1 MSSFIQRPAVMVGTL
16 AVLAT
21 TFAAASP
28 AAGQTPVELEGIVV
42 TATPSPLEISRLGN
56 HVTLIDGAGLA
67 ARGISDVADALREV
81 PGLSVVRSGSFGGI
95 TSVFFRGGE
104 SDYVQVM
111 VDGVQ
116 VNQPGGA
123 FDLSGLTTGNIER
136 IEIVRGPASALHG
149 SDAVAGVIHIITKG
163 GAGGGPLT
171 AGATFRAGSFGRLDT
186 GVEVSG
192 GNERASYGMGLARHQ
207 ADGILDFNNRFE
219 NTVLTGQARLALDD
233 RTTASV
239 AARIGDREF
248 HFPTDFSGAIVDQNQ
263 FTFSDE
269 SSVAVTLDRR
279 ISSRLRVQGKAS
291 TYSVDGGTDDRPDS
305 PADTLGFFAFESLDS
320 YRRNALDLQGALELS
335 PRATLTLGG
344 ELEQQ
349 RVRSFSASRSSFGDS
364 NGRSSNA
371 RDNRAV
377 YGHLTTTLG
386 PLDANAGVRFE
397 DNEFFGG
404 FTTWQVGA
412 SVAATSSTRLRGVVG
427 RAIKEPTFFESF
439 ASGFAR
445 GNPDLRP
452 EISTSWEVGLEQSFL
467 AGAVVLQAT
476 GFQQSFEDL
485 IQYTGTPPQAGDPNY
500 FNVARADA
508 RGVELSGQASLGK
521 VLIFGDLT
529 LLDTEVVDSGFDS
542 GPGASF
548 VEGGALLRRPART
561 GRIGVGAPL
570 GPRLRVDGVL
580 RHVGERDD
588 RDFNAFPAE
597 PVTLEAY
604 QVVDVSLSASVLRP
618 EEGRPGIDLTLRAEN
633 LTDQDYVEVFG
644 FRTPGRGIYLG
655 GRIGWGR

>member
-1 MSSFIQRPAVMVGTL
+1 MSSPIQRPAVMAGVL

-21 TFAAASP
+21 TFAPASP
-28 AAGQTPVELEGIVV
+28 AAAQTPIELEGIVV
-42 TATPSPLEISRLGN
+42 TATPTPLEISRLGN
-56 HVTLIDGAGLA
+56 HVTLIDGAGIV
-67 ARGISDVADALREV
+67 ARGISDVADVLREV
-81 PGLSVVRSGSFGGI
+81 PGLSVVRSGSFGGV

-104 SDYVQVM
+104 SDYVQVL

-136 IEIVRGPASALHG
+136 IEIVRGPSSALHG
-149 SDAVAGVIHIITKG
+149 SDAVSGVIHIITRG
-163 GAGGGPLT
+163 GAGGGPLS

-192 GNERASYGMGLARHQ
+192 GNERASFGMGLARHRT
-207 ADGILDFNNRFE
+207 DGILDFNNQYA
-219 NTVLTGQARLALDD
+219 NTVLTGQARVVLDE

-239 AARIGDREF
+239 AARIGDRAF
-248 HFPTDFSGAIVDQNQ
+248 HFPTDFSGAIVDRNQ

-269 SSVAVTLDRR
+269 SSVAVKLDRR
-279 ISSRLRVQGKAS
+279 ISSRLMVQAKAN
-291 TYSVDGGTDDRPDS
+291 TYAADSGTDDRPDS

-320 YRRNALDLQGALELS
+320 YRRNALDVQATLQLVPQAS
-335 PRATLTLGG
+335 LTLGG

-349 RVRSFSASRSSFGDS
+349 RVRSFSASRSAFGDS
-364 NGRSSNA
+364 NGRSTNA
-371 RDNRAV
+371 RDNQAV
-377 YGHLTTTLG
+377 YGHLT
-386 PLDANAGVRFE
+386 ANAGPVDGNAGIRFE

-412 SVAATSSTRLRGVVG
+412 SLAATGSTRFRGVVG

-439 ASGFAR
+439 AAGFAR
-445 GNPDLRP
+445 GNPDLQP
-452 EISTSWEVGLEQSFL
+452 EIATSWELGVEQSL
-467 AGAVVLQAT
+467 LDGALVLQAT
-476 GFQQSFEDL
+476 GFRQSFQNL
-485 IQYTGTPPQAGDPNY
+485 IQYTSAPPGPGDPNY
-500 FNVARADA
+500 YNVARADS
-508 RGVELSGQASLGK
+508 RGLELSGQASLGK
-521 VLIFGDLT
+521 VLIFGDIT

-548 VEGGALLRRPART
+548 VEGQPLLRRPARS
-561 GRIGVGAPL
+561 GRIGIGAPL
-570 GPRLRVDGVL
+570 GQRLRVDGVL
-580 RHVGERDD
+580 RHVGQRDD

-604 QVVDVSLSASVLRP
+604 QMVDLSLSASVLRP
-618 EEGRPGIDLTLRAEN
+618 GEGRPGIDLTLRAEN
-633 LTDQDYVEVFG
+633 LTDQEYVEVFG

>member
-1 MSSFIQRPAVMVGTL
+1 
-16 AVLAT
+16 
-21 TFAAASP
+21 
-28 AAGQTPVELEGIVV
+28 
-42 TATPSPLEISRLGN
+42 
-56 HVTLIDGAGLA
+56 
-67 ARGISDVADALREV
+67 
-81 PGLSVVRSGSFGGI
+81 
-95 TSVFFRGGE
+95 
-104 SDYVQVM
+104 
-111 VDGVQ
+111 
-116 VNQPGGA
+116 
-123 FDLSGLTTGNIER
+123 
-136 IEIVRGPASALHG
+136 
-149 SDAVAGVIHIITKG
+149 
-163 GAGGGPLT
+163 
-171 AGATFRAGSFGRLDT
+171 
-186 GVEVSG
+186 
-192 GNERASYGMGLARHQ
+192 
-207 ADGILDFNNRFE
+207 
-219 NTVLTGQARLALDD
+219 VLTGQARLALDD

-248 HFPTDFSGAIVDQNQ
+248 HFPTDFSGAIVDRNQ
-263 FTFSDE
+263 FTFADE

-279 ISSRLRVQGKAS
+279 IASRVTVQGKAT
-291 TYSVDGGTDDRPDS
+291 TYSVDGGTDDRQDS

-320 YRRNALDLQGALELS
+320 YRRNALDLRAAVELS

-386 PLDANAGVRFE
+386 PLDANGGVRFE

-412 SVAATSSTRLRGVVG
+412 SVAATSSTRIRGVVG

-452 EISTSWEVGLEQSFL
+452 EISTSWEAG
-467 AGAVVLQAT
+467 AGAVLPGGCGGAAGHRVPAVLRGSDPVHRDPSA
-476 GFQQSFEDL
+476 GR
-485 IQYTGTPPQAGDPNY
+485 GPQLLQRGPGGRPGGGAVGAGDAGGGAALRGPD
-500 FNVARADA
+500 APGHRGGGCRLRQRPGRQLRGGGGAAPAAGPDRAD
-508 RGVELSGQASLGK
+508 R
-521 VLIFGDLT
+521 
-529 LLDTEVVDSGFDS
+529 
-542 GPGASF
+542 
-548 VEGGALLRRPART
+548 
-561 GRIGVGAPL
+561 VGAPL

-580 RHVGERDD
+580 RHVGERED

-604 QVVDVSLSASVLRP
+604 QVVDVSVSAAVLRP
-618 EEGRPGIDLTLRAEN
+618 GESRPGIDLTLRGEN
-633 LTDQDYVEVFG
+633 LTDRDYVEVFG